1 MTFSVIVVSIA
12 IIWLVSGIVLLIT
25 KTPVDPTL
33 YLLAII
39 SWIMAMLP
47 SIIKGFL

>member
-1 MTFSVIVVSIA
+1 MAFSIILVSTA
-12 IIWLVSGIVLLIT
+12 IIWLVSGMILLIT
-25 KTPVDPTL
+25 KTPVDPAL

-39 SWIMAMLP
+39 SWIIAMLP